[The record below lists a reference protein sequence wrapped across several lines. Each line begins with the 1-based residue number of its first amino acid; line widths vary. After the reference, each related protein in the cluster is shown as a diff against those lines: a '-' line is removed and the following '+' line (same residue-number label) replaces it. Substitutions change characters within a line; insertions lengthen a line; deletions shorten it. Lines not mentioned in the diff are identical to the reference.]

1 MSYLRDL
8 SVLIKNIKY
17 TLVYVFYTPE
27 KMEVFTMKHKLI
39 EYIRKNEAVSY
50 AELERFFEECGYD
63 YKGNLM
69 CCSDVNSNVIF
80 WVGWNI
86 EAFSLINEL
95 IKERKIHREPC
106 QPFIYFI
113 DGKCLSFPIV
123 KNNTKYKT
131 IHWLPC
137 IFVSGAD

>member
-1 MSYLRDL
+1 
-8 SVLIKNIKY
+8 
-17 TLVYVFYTPE
+17 
-27 KMEVFTMKHKLI
+27 MKHKLI

-50 AELERFFEECGYD
+50 AELERFFEEHGYD

-69 CCSDVNSNVIF
+69 CCSDVNSNVVF

-106 QPFIYFI
+106 QPFILLTENVFLFRLLKIIQNIRQFTGYHAF
-113 DGKCLSFPIV
+113 L
-123 KNNTKYKT
+123 
-131 IHWLPC
+131 
-137 IFVSGAD
+137 